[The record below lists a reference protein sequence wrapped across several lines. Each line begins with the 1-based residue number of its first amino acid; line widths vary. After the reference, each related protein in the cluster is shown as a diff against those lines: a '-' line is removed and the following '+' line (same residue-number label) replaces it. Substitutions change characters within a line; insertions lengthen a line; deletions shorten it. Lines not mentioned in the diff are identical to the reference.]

1 MAGILSDVTGAG
13 EALQGVSGI
22 ASTVES
28 TLFRLFP
35 NLDKGQAAM
44 AAQAIQTEMLK
55 QQGEQNAGQIQID
68 TAEAGN
74 PNVFVSGWR
83 PFIGWVL
90 GAGFAWAFVIGPI
103 VAMIVRI
110 WKAEYQLPVL
120 DTASLTSMTLAMLG
134 LGTLH
139 TVDKY
144 NGTTPPSG
152 DVTTTKTIKKALPV
166 K

>member
-1 MAGILSDVTGAG
+1 MAGVLSDITGAG
-13 EALQGVSGI
+13 EAVEGASKI
-22 ASTVES
+22 ASTVEE

-35 NLDKGQAAM
+35 SLDKGQAAA
-44 AAQAIQTEMLK
+44 AAQAIQTELLK
-55 QQGEQNAGQIQID
+55 QQGDQNAGQIQIN

-90 GAGFAWAFVIGPI
+90 GAGFCWAFVLGPI
-103 VAMIVRI
+103 VAMTVRI

-120 DTASLTSMTLAMLG
+120 DTASLTSMTLGMLG

-152 DVTTTKTIKKALPV
+152 DVTTTKTVKKALPV
-166 K
+166 